1 MRNPLQ
7 TVFKSAVVIVIFMIL
22 VMVLAEVTR
31 FLKYSDDK
39 YYIALTG
46 VGTVVFAVGTLM
58 FMYYQTRIADRV
70 AKLQMFIQLDTRYDS
85 EPLRSARNEL
95 ATNLML
101 DPPNIVRSPAEDI
114 LDFFEMFASYTRE
127 KHLDF
132 NMVSDG
138 YSLPIRCYWHVL
150 KEYIFEMREKYND
163 DSLFEHLLW
172 LNRELENEYVKGK
185 VGGLS
190 HQLTKDQIQHFL
202 QSETKT
208 IIPFVL
214 QTNE

>member
-1 MRNPLQ
+1 MRNPLV
-7 TVFKSAVVIVIFMIL
+7 TVFKSVVVLIIFTIL
-22 VMVLAEVTR
+22 IMVLAEVTR

-85 EPLRSARNEL
+85 EPLLSARNEL
-95 ATNLML
+95 AKNLML
-101 DPPNIVRSPAEDI
+101 DPPNIVRSQAEDI

-150 KEYIFEMREKYND
+150 NDYVVEVREKYND
-163 DSLFEHLLW
+163 QSLYEHLQW
-172 LNRELENEYVKGK
+172 LNRELEKEYAKGK
-185 VGGLS
+185 TGVLS
-190 HQLTKDQIQHFL
+190 QQLTKDQIQHFL
-202 QSETKT
+202 QSETNT
-208 IIPFVL
+208 I
-214 QTNE
+214 T